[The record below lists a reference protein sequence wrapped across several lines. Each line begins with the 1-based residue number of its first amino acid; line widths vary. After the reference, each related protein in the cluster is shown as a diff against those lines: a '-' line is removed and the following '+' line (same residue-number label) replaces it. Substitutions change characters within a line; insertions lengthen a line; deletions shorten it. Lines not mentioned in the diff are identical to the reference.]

1 MRSRVAPYRPGQAVP
16 NFGLGASPNWG
27 RLWAVRGPPATTA
40 SGRQWPRAC
49 WSEVPCVTY
58 VEAAGTAHQ
67 FLRNKKQEWEE
78 YRSEVTAFELR
89 KNLPVL

>member
-1 MRSRVAPYRPGQAVP
+1 MLVPAGAEAP
-16 NFGLGASPNWG
+16 
-27 RLWAVRGPPATTA
+27 
-40 SGRQWPRAC
+40 
-49 WSEVPCVTY
+49 SEAP
-58 VEAAGTAHQ
+58 H

>member
-1 MRSRVAPYRPGQAVP
+1 MLGRPRSREVASDA
-16 NFGLGASPNWG
+16 
-27 RLWAVRGPPATTA
+27 RL
-40 SGRQWPRAC
+40 
-49 WSEVPCVTY
+49 
-58 VEAAGTAHQ
+58 

>member
-1 MRSRVAPYRPGQAVP
+1 MLHRPRSPEATPVP
-16 NFGLGASPNWG
+16 
-27 RLWAVRGPPATTA
+27 
-40 SGRQWPRAC
+40 
-49 WSEVPCVTY
+49 
-58 VEAAGTAHQ
+58 HH

>member
-1 MRSRVAPYRPGQAVP
+1 MPLA
-16 NFGLGASPNWG
+16 WG
-27 RLWAVRGPPATTA
+27 RLWAVEGWPAATNNDHRRPP
-40 SGRQWPRAC
+40 GC
-49 WSEVPCVTY
+49 WSVLGRRRPHEVAPDQS
-58 VEAAGTAHQ
+58 H

>member
-1 MRSRVAPYRPGQAVP
+1 MTTGDHQQPPRRRSKGGQV
-16 NFGLGASPNWG
+16 GSPQ
-27 RLWAVRGPPATTA
+27 PATE
-40 SGRQWPRAC
+40 P
-49 WSEVPCVTY
+49 
-58 VEAAGTAHQ
+58 HQ

>member
-1 MRSRVAPYRPGQAVP
+1 MIWLV
-16 NFGLGASPNWG
+16 G
-27 RLWAVRGPPATTA
+27 RGV
-40 SGRQWPRAC
+40 
-49 WSEVPCVTY
+49 
-58 VEAAGTAHQ
+58 HD